1 MGEKNKESKSK
12 KLLHKIIS
20 LYIIILEYSNI
31 ARGRNM
37 SAMYYELSASM
48 LKALAHKTRIQILE
62 RLKSE
67 EELCVCHIYEEL
79 ELEQS
84 NVSQHLKVLKDKGI
98 LTSRKDGLKVMYRV
112 RYKEIYRI
120 LDLVKDI
127 LAKQLEEAHEQL
139 GIKK

>member
-1 MGEKNKESKSK
+1 
-12 KLLHKIIS
+12 
-20 LYIIILEYSNI
+20 
-31 ARGRNM
+31 M